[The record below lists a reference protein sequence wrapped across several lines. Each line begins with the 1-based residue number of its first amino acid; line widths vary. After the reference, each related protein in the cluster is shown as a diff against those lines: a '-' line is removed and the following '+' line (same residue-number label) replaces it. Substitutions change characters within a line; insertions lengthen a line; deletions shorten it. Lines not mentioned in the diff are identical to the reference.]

1 MWPRADRNDQPGESS
16 SARPPLAGGPA
27 RISRV
32 PRDGPA
38 TSAGPANETA
48 AGTTRTNDL
57 AAAAERAVAAP
68 QALRRDEIITA
79 FHLWGRVEPEAA
91 FAAAVRIADGI
102 GRDLALQSVFSG
114 WARENPAALANTAL
128 AFPEGAEK
136 DAALTKAIR
145 AWMIADPQRA
155 GDWVFAHTAT
165 LAIAERVFRDENR

>member
-1 MWPRADRNDQPGESS
+1 
-16 SARPPLAGGPA
+16 
-27 RISRV
+27 
-32 PRDGPA
+32 
-38 TSAGPANETA
+38 
-48 AGTTRTNDL
+48 
-57 AAAAERAVAAP
+57 
-68 QALRRDEIITA
+68 
-79 FHLWGRVEPEAA
+79 
-91 FAAAVRIADGI
+91 VRIADGI